1 MSKVSDFY
9 DDPDEF
15 EADLDSAGTAAVT
28 TREIEFV
35 SGLRDKFEEWG
46 AKMFLSDAQYGWLQ
60 RIIDGD

>member
-15 EADLDSAGTAAVT
+15 EADLDSAGAAAVT
-28 TREIEFV
+28 AREIEFV
-35 SGLRDKFEEWG
+35 SGLRDKFDEWG
-46 AKMFLSDAQYGWLQ
+46 VKMFLSDAQHAWLQ